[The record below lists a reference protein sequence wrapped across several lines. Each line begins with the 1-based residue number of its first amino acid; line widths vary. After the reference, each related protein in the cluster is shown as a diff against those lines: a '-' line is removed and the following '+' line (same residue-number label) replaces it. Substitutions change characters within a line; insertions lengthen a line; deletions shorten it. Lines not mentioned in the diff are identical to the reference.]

1 MKRTIAIATIIVAV
15 VVFAASLS
23 LSMGESKHI
32 TSTDDYKNA
41 MNTDIPVLIIADDE
55 DAKDIAQAISFGTSI
70 VNLSKGFED
79 YDDERI
85 VFIDGDWIESSNL
98 NSVYRNIDKLVEEG
112 VVVSVTGSY
121 DVFVSNPNSV
131 FASFIEGCNAYAVY
145 SDTSS
150 SKYIC
155 HSADGSDLQE
165 SIADVDCWACKKI
178 NSEPLRNDPSL
189 PWGTEYISEDSLY
202 LDNYGYMN
210 IDTSYFVLPEDNEQY
225 NSYYAH
231 YYQESVPDSNRFTAD
246 IYTTSNNTQSNLKY
260 KYTAPGTT
268 SNVST
273 VSFNYGVEIGV
284 PPSVTYNVGWSY
296 SVPDVGVVN
305 DSNTGTGIFD
315 IWHNVDE
322 LKAVGQHMYFVEP
335 AKFMRVDCHRGPGY
349 CYQSDVY
356 TVQFC
361 KWVAFW
367 LEFHNISKT
376 MHVFFKGLPHTLT
389 IDPNGAEEYSD
400 EIMNE
405 ELGTPAPDVS
415 TYSEGTFVTLWD
427 RAYYKSGYTCI
438 GYSSNPN
445 STTAEYSFNSTIQ
458 MLDDYTLYAVWIHD

>member
-155 HSADGSDLQE
+155 HSADGPDLQE
-165 SIADVDCWACKKI
+165 SIMDVYCWACKKI

-189 PWGTEYISEDSLY
+189 PWGTEYD
-202 LDNYGYMN
+202 
-210 IDTSYFVLPEDNEQY
+210 
-225 NSYYAH
+225 
-231 YYQESVPDSNRFTAD
+231 
-246 IYTTSNNTQSNLKY
+246 
-260 KYTAPGTT
+260 
-268 SNVST
+268 
-273 VSFNYGVEIGV
+273 
-284 PPSVTYNVGWSY
+284 
-296 SVPDVGVVN
+296 
-305 DSNTGTGIFD
+305 
-315 IWHNVDE
+315 
-322 LKAVGQHMYFVEP
+322 
-335 AKFMRVDCHRGPGY
+335 
-349 CYQSDVY
+349 
-356 TVQFC
+356 
-361 KWVAFW
+361 
-367 LEFHNISKT
+367 
-376 MHVFFKGLPHTLT
+376 
-389 IDPNGAEEYSD
+389 
-400 EIMNE
+400 
-405 ELGTPAPDVS
+405 
-415 TYSEGTFVTLWD
+415 
-427 RAYYKSGYTCI
+427 
-438 GYSSNPN
+438 
-445 STTAEYSFNSTIQ
+445 
-458 MLDDYTLYAVWIHD
+458 